1 MSTSVRAEINLTVE
15 EPAELVFAVAA
26 ASGPDVISERLEC
39 LVDGTPV
46 QVEET
51 AGPVGA
57 RLHMVH
63 APVGRLTF
71 SYEASVAESA
81 PAGVPTVGDQILYRR
96 PSRFVESDRLAV
108 IAQKRFSHLS
118 GQELVTGIGQWVN
131 ENLMYVPGISMPS
144 DGAVDAY
151 LNQQGVCRDYAHLVV
166 GMSRACGLPARLV
179 SVYAPGLYPM
189 DFHAVA
195 EVCLDGRWQIV
206 DATRLAP
213 RQTMIRIATG
223 RDAADTAF
231 LTQHSGST
239 TFGGVYVTCWY
250 DGDLPYDDPTRACLS
265 RLEGAPA

>member
-1 MSTSVRAEINLTVE
+1 MSTTIRAEINLTVE

-26 ASGPDVISERLEC
+26 ASGPEVLSERLQC
-39 LVDGTPV
+39 MVDGVLVP
-46 QVEET
+46 VEET

-57 RLHMVH
+57 RLHMVQ
-63 APVGRLTF
+63 APLGWLTF
-71 SYEASVAESA
+71 SYEASVAGSA
-81 PAGVPTVGDQILYRR
+81 SAGVPTTGDQILYRR

-108 IAQKRFSHLS
+108 IAQKRFAHLS
-118 GQELVTGIGQWVN
+118 GQALVTGIGQWVN
-131 ENLMYVPGISMPS
+131 ENLMYVSGISMPS

-151 LNQQGVCRDYAHLVV
+151 LNQQGVCRDFAHLVV

-179 SVYAPGLYPM
+179 SVYAPGLFPM

-195 EVCLDGRWQIV
+195 EVCLDGQWQIV

-213 RQTMIRIATG
+213 RQSMIRIATG

-239 TFGGVYVTCWY
+239 TFGGVLVTCWSE
-250 DGDLPYDDPTRACLS
+250 GDLPYDDSTRPCLS
-265 RLEGAPA
+265 IA